1 MSHYKKSQIDD
12 IDDISNSKRI
22 TTLLNNLK
30 KHLQK
35 IFEEKKRKN
44 KLLKSSLQ
52 AATMPPKDEAVVAS
66 MVGITQNANNTRSRS
81 RGFLPISQDVE
92 DNFNMNLNI
101 SMESEEVYENT
112 MQAIDGRS
120 LRIDNANLLH
130 QFASMEIDDLQ
141 TRPSSPTNSMNK
153 LNTMNFISAGN
164 VADSANVKRL
174 LLDMRLIGADNRFLQ
189 GELEKRDRMLSTLT
203 EGLKEVEVVQIN
215 YHQENIRLKDEL
227 AKAKSDIESFM
238 KENEGC
244 LLCNYKYTYFN
255 LDYFSLYII
264 YI

>member
-1 MSHYKKSQIDD
+1 MSYDTYNKSGQMSHYKKSQIDD
-12 IDDISNSKRI
+12 IDDVSNSKRI

-44 KLLKSSLQ
+44 KLLKSSIHAIPQ
-52 AATMPPKDEAVVAS
+52 KEEAASSLVV
-66 MVGITQNANNTRSRS
+66 GTNQNTNNTRS

-120 LRIDNANLLH
+120 LSLDNANPLH
-130 QFASMEIDDLQ
+130 QFVSMEIDDLQ
-141 TRPSSPTNSMNK
+141 TLPSSPTNSMNK
-153 LNTMNFISAGN
+153 LNTMNFISANN

-215 YHQENIRLKDEL
+215 YHQENIRLEEEL
-227 AKAKSDIESFM
+227 AKAKSDIETFM

-244 LLCNYKYTYFN
+244 FFCCHNYDI
-255 LDYFSLYII
+255 LII
-264 YI
+264 KF